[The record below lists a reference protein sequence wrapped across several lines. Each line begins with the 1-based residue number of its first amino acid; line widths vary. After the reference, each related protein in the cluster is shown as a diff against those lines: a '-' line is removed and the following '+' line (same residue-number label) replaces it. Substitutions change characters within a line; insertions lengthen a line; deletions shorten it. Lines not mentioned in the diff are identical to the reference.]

1 MQGLTR
7 GAATL
12 IGVAVAGFLI
22 WFGATALPS
31 EGDATIGE
39 FWWAVGLIAA
49 AGLVMAL
56 SQLLGG
62 WTKWGRPRISR
73 NVFLFGFVP
82 ALIAGGWA
90 VVAAEP
96 GDHWLGSHVRD
107 WSDDIGLESLVG
119 DLTKVWPA
127 LAFGVGLALGLALD
141 TSGPRTEPVRTAEAD
156 AEEPRSEAA
165 HDDEPDRRVPVGQA
179 PPEGETP
186 QTEAPT
192 RAQVPRR
199 EE

>member
-1 MQGLTR
+1 M
-7 GAATL
+7 

-22 WFGATALPS
+22 WFGATALPT

-156 AEEPRSEAA
+156 AEKPRSEAA

>member
-1 MQGLTR
+1 M
-7 GAATL
+7 

-31 EGDATIGE
+31 DGDATIGE

-49 AGLVMAL
+49 AGVVMAL

-96 GDHWLGSHVRD
+96 GDHWLGSHVRS

-119 DLTKVWPA
+119 DLANVWPA
-127 LAFGVGLALGLALD
+127 IAFGVGLVFGLTLD
-141 TSGPRTEPVRTAEAD
+141 TSGPRTEPVGAAADEAEP
-156 AEEPRSEAA
+156 EVREGQL
-165 HDDEPDRRVPVGQA
+165 DDRPA
-179 PPEGETP
+179 PTREGETP
-186 QTEAPT
+186 QPEPAV
-192 RAQVPRR
+192 RSGEPRR

>member
-1 MQGLTR
+1 MRGLTR

-31 EGDATIGE
+31 DGDATIGE

-49 AGLVMAL
+49 AGLAIAL

-96 GDHWLGSHVRD
+96 GDHWLGSHVRS
-107 WSDDIGLESLVG
+107 WTDDIGLESLVG

-127 LAFGVGLALGLALD
+127 VAFGVGLVLGLTLD
-141 TSGPRTEPVRTAEAD
+141 TSGARREPVRAAEAD
-156 AEEPRSEAA
+156 AEKPQSEAA
-165 HDDEPDRRVPVGQA
+165 RDDEPDRRVPVSQA

-186 QTEAPT
+186 QPEAPT